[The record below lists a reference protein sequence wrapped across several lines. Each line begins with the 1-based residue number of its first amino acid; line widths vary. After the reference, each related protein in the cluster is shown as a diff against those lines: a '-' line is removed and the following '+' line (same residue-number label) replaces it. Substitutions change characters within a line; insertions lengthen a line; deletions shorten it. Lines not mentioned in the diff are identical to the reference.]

1 MSFDIHII
9 GTGSTGNSIVIDN
22 SIMIDCGLSFKKLEQ
37 DILKINTLFVTH
49 RHSDHI
55 NPSVLSKL
63 IKVRPWVLRESFYC
77 NEDVAEFIKSKNT
90 PKFEYSV
97 PKENI
102 IKEHGDVFN
111 ITSGGQEYT
120 IETFKLDHDV
130 PNQGFVITKKV
141 MNDLGKEV
149 EESLVYASD
158 TSTMKYAPKRL
169 YDVIVVEGNYDEDK
183 VFTALESDDKAV
195 QFRAIRNFRHL
206 SVQQFEDFVT
216 AHSKSTTVSYQLHE
230 SGTFGV
236 SSNFGQNNI

>member
-102 IKEHGDVFN
+102 IKEHGDVFT

-120 IETFKLDHDV
+120 IETFQLDHDV
-130 PNQGFVITKKV
+130 PNQGFVITKK
-141 MNDLGKEV
+141 
-149 EESLVYASD
+149 
-158 TSTMKYAPKRL
+158 
-169 YDVIVVEGNYDEDK
+169 
-183 VFTALESDDKAV
+183 
-195 QFRAIRNFRHL
+195 
-206 SVQQFEDFVT
+206 
-216 AHSKSTTVSYQLHE
+216 
-230 SGTFGV
+230 
-236 SSNFGQNNI
+236 